1 MESMLAYT
9 TAEHLTTLC
18 CPTQTMDSNAS
29 LLSLLFGQ
37 FFSLLRSELVCLR
50 TKAIIQYLMAIEP

>member
-1 MESMLAYT
+1 
-9 TAEHLTTLC
+9 
-18 CPTQTMDSNAS
+18 MDSNAS